1 MSLQLPIIS
10 VVTPTFNRKEELVY
24 LFNSMKKQTLDPKFF
39 EMIISDDGSTDGTE
53 EYVKNLE
60 NKFQFN
66 LSYVSQ
72 KNLGPGS
79 ARNNGVKNSKGELIV
94 FIDSDCEA
102 DSNWLE
108 IIFSAYKKH
117 EFDAFGGPD
126 EARDNFL
133 PIQVAINFSMTSF
146 LTTGG
151 IRGHNKNMIS
161 KFYPRSHNMGVKKTL
176 FEKIGGFG
184 SLRHG
189 QDIELSNRI
198 INEQAVVK
206 LLDNAIV
213 YHRRRTTLLKFFRQ
227 VFNWGVARV
236 NLAKIDRKM
245 LQIVHFLPSTATA
258 IFFFSIIGIFFYP
271 NIFISLMYLYFM
283 ILSAICIYGGLKTHN
298 IKVSFNLFLVIPL
311 QIMGYGL
318 GFILAFIKRFI
329 FGHSS
334 FTGFEKKYY

>member
-1 MSLQLPIIS
+1 MSLQLPVIS
-10 VVTPTFNRKEELVY
+10 VVTPTFNRKEELAH

-53 EYVKNLE
+53 KYVKNLE

-72 KNLGPGS
+72 ENLGPGF

-102 DSNWLE
+102 DSNWLK
-108 IIFSAYKKH
+108 IIFNAYKKN

-133 PIQVAINFSMTSF
+133 PIQIAINFSMTSF

-161 KFYPRSHNMGVKKTL
+161 KFFPRSHNMGVKKTL

-236 NLAKIDRKM
+236 NLAKMDRNM

-258 IFFFSIIGIFFYP
+258 IFFLSIFGVLFYP
-271 NIFISLMYLYFM
+271 SIFIPIMYFYFLT
-283 ILSAICIYGGLKTHN
+283 LSIMCIYGGMKTYN
-298 IKVSFNLFLVIPL
+298 IKVLFNLFLVIPF
-311 QIMGYGL
+311 QILGYGL

-329 FGHSS
+329 FGQST

>member
-1 MSLQLPIIS
+1 MSLQLPVIS
-10 VVTPTFNRKEELVY
+10 VVTPTFNRKEELAH

-60 NKFQFN
+60 NKFQFK

-72 KNLGPGS
+72 ENLGPGF

-102 DSNWLE
+102 DSNWLK
-108 IIFSAYKKH
+108 IIFNAYKKN

-133 PIQVAINFSMTSF
+133 PIQIAINFSMTSF

-161 KFYPRSHNMGVKKTL
+161 KFFPRSHNMGVKKTL

-198 INEQAVVK
+198 LTEQAVVK

-236 NLAKIDRKM
+236 NLAKMDRNM

-258 IFFFSIIGIFFYP
+258 IFFLSIFGVFFYP
-271 NIFISLMYLYFM
+271 SIFIPIMYFYFLT
-283 ILSAICIYGGLKTHN
+283 LSIMCIYGGMKTYN
-298 IKVSFNLFLVIPL
+298 IKVLFNLFLVIPF
-311 QIMGYGL
+311 QILGYGL

-329 FGHSS
+329 FGQST

>member
-10 VVTPTFNRKEELVY
+10 VVTPTFNRKEELAH

-60 NKFQFN
+60 NKFQFK

-72 KNLGPGS
+72 ENLGPGF
-79 ARNNGVKNSKGELIV
+79 ARNNGVKNSMGELIV

-102 DSNWLE
+102 DSNWLK
-108 IIFSAYKKH
+108 IIFNAYKKN

-126 EARDNFL
+126 EALDNFL
-133 PIQVAINFSMTSF
+133 PIQIAINFSMTSF

-161 KFYPRSHNMGVKKTL
+161 KFFPRSHNMGVKKTL

-236 NLAKIDRKM
+236 NLAKIDRNM
-245 LQIVHFLPSTATA
+245 LQIVHFLPSIATA
-258 IFFFSIIGIFFYP
+258 IFFLSIFGVFIYP
-271 NIFISLMYLYFM
+271 SIFISIMYFYFLT
-283 ILSAICIYGGLKTHN
+283 LSIMCIYGGMKTYN
-298 IKVSFNLFLVIPL
+298 IKVLFNLFLVIPF
-311 QIMGYGL
+311 QILGYGL

-329 FGHSS
+329 FSQS
-334 FTGFEKKYY
+334 TFTGFEKKYY

>member
-1 MSLQLPIIS
+1 MFIQLPVIS
-10 VVTPTFNRKEELVY
+10 VVTPTFNRKDELVH
-24 LFNSMKKQTLDPKFF
+24 LFSSMKKQTLDPKFF

-53 EYVKNLE
+53 EYVKSLE
-60 NKFQFN
+60 NKFKFN
-66 LSYVSQ
+66 LLYVSQ

-94 FIDSDCEA
+94 FIASDCEA
-102 DSNWLE
+102 ASNWWE
-108 IIFSAYKKH
+108 VIFNAYKH
-117 EFDAFGGPD
+117 NDFDAFGGPD
-126 EARDNFL
+126 EAKDNFL
-133 PIQVAINFSMTSF
+133 PIQIAINFSMTSF

-161 KFYPRSHNMGVKKTL
+161 KFFPRSHNMGVKKTL

-227 VFNWGVARV
+227 VFNWGVARI
-236 NLAKIDRKM
+236 NLAKID
-245 LQIVHFLPSTATA
+245 
-258 IFFFSIIGIFFYP
+258 
-271 NIFISLMYLYFM
+271 
-283 ILSAICIYGGLKTHN
+283 
-298 IKVSFNLFLVIPL
+298 
-311 QIMGYGL
+311 
-318 GFILAFIKRFI
+318 
-329 FGHSS
+329 
-334 FTGFEKKYY
+334 KKNGV

>member
-1 MSLQLPIIS
+1 MSLQLPLIS
-10 VVTPTFNRKEELVY
+10 VVTPTFNRKDELAY
-24 LFNSMKKQTLDPKFF
+24 LFNSMKNQTLDPKFY

-53 EYVKNLE
+53 EYVKSLE
-60 NKFQFN
+60 NEFKFN
-66 LSYVSQ
+66 LSYISQ
-72 KNLGPGS
+72 KNLGPGY
-79 ARNNGVKNSKGELIV
+79 ARNNGVKHSKGELIV

-102 DSNWLE
+102 DRNWLE
-108 IIFSAYKKH
+108 IIFNAYKKND
-117 EFDAFGGPD
+117 FDVFGGPD
-126 EARDNFL
+126 EAKDNFL
-133 PIQVAINFSMTSF
+133 PIQIAINFSMTSF
-146 LTTGG
+146 ITTGG

-161 KFYPRSHNMGVKKTL
+161 KFFPRSHNMGVKKTL

-189 QDIELSNRI
+189 QDIELSNRL

-245 LQIVHFLPSTATA
+245 LQLVHFLPSIVTVVFILS
-258 IFFFSIIGIFFYP
+258 IFGIFIYP
-271 NIFISLMYLYFM
+271 NTFILLMYFYFL
-283 ILSAICIYGGLKTHN
+283 ILSIICIYGGVKTHN
-298 IKVSFNLFLVIPL
+298 IKVLFNLFLVIPF
-311 QIMGYGL
+311 QILGYGL

-329 FGHSS
+329 FGKSS
-334 FTGFEKKYY
+334 FIGFEKKYY

>member
-1 MSLQLPIIS
+1 MSLQLPLIS
-10 VVTPTFNRKEELVY
+10 VVTPTFNRKEELVH

-39 EMIISDDGSTDGTE
+39 EMIISDDGSTDGTD
-53 EYVKNLE
+53 EYVKNLK

-102 DSNWLE
+102 DSKWLE
-108 IIFSAYKKH
+108 IIFNAYKKN

-126 EARDNFL
+126 EARGNYL
-133 PIQVAINFSMTSF
+133 PIQIAINFSMTSF

-151 IRGHNKNMIS
+151 IRGHNKKMIS

-236 NLAKIDRKM
+236 NLAKMDRNM
-245 LQIVHFLPSTATA
+245 LQIVHFLPSIATS
-258 IFFFSIIGIFFYP
+258 IFFFSIFGIFFYP
-271 NIFISLMYLYFM
+271 NIFISLVYLYFM
-283 ILSAICIYGGLKTHN
+283 ILSAICIYGGLKTNN
-298 IKVSFNLFLVIPL
+298 IKVLFNLFLVIPF
-311 QIMGYGL
+311 QILGYGL

-329 FGHSS
+329 FGQSS

>member
-1 MSLQLPIIS
+1 MSLQLPLIS
-10 VVTPTFNRKEELVY
+10 VVTPTFNRKEELVH

-39 EMIISDDGSTDGTE
+39 EMIISDDGSTDGTD
-53 EYVKNLE
+53 EYVKNLK

-108 IIFSAYKKH
+108 IIFKAYKKN

-126 EARDNFL
+126 EARGNYL
-133 PIQVAINFSMTSF
+133 PIQIAINFSMTSF

-151 IRGHNKNMIS
+151 IRGHNKKMIS

-236 NLAKIDRKM
+236 NLAKMDRNM
-245 LQIVHFLPSTATA
+245 LQIVHFLPSIATS
-258 IFFFSIIGIFFYP
+258 IFFFSIFGIFFYP
-271 NIFISLMYLYFM
+271 NIFISLVYLYFM
-283 ILSAICIYGGLKTHN
+283 ILSAICIYGGLKTNN
-298 IKVSFNLFLVIPL
+298 IKVLFNLFLVIPF
-311 QIMGYGL
+311 QILGYGL

-329 FGHSS
+329 FGQSS

>member
-1 MSLQLPIIS
+1 M
-10 VVTPTFNRKEELVY
+10 TPTFNRKDELVH
-24 LFNSMKKQTLDPKFF
+24 LFNSMIKQTLNPKFF

-53 EYVKNLE
+53 EYVKSLE
-60 NKFQFN
+60 NKFKFN

-72 KNLGPGS
+72 KNLGPGF

-108 IIFSAYKKH
+108 VIFNAYKSND
-117 EFDAFGGPD
+117 FDAFGGPD
-126 EARDNFL
+126 EAKDNFL
-133 PIQVAINFSMTSF
+133 PIQIAINFSMTSF

-161 KFYPRSHNMGVKKTL
+161 KFFPRSHNMGVKKTL

-227 VFNWGVARV
+227 VFNWGIARV

-245 LQIVHFLPSTATA
+245 
-258 IFFFSIIGIFFYP
+258 
-271 NIFISLMYLYFM
+271 
-283 ILSAICIYGGLKTHN
+283 
-298 IKVSFNLFLVIPL
+298 
-311 QIMGYGL
+311 
-318 GFILAFIKRFI
+318 
-329 FGHSS
+329 
-334 FTGFEKKYY
+334 

>member
-1 MSLQLPIIS
+1 MSLQLPVIS
-10 VVTPTFNRKEELVY
+10 VVTPTFNRKEELAH

-72 KNLGPGS
+72 ENLGPGF

-102 DSNWLE
+102 DSNWLK
-108 IIFSAYKKH
+108 IIFDAYKKN

-133 PIQVAINFSMTSF
+133 PIQIAINFSMTSF

-161 KFYPRSHNMGVKKTL
+161 KFFPRSHNMGVKKTL

-236 NLAKIDRKM
+236 NLAKIDRNM
-245 LQIVHFLPSTATA
+245 LQIVHFLPSIATA
-258 IFFFSIIGIFFYP
+258 IFFLSIFGVFIYP
-271 NIFISLMYLYFM
+271 SIFISIMYFYFLT
-283 ILSAICIYGGLKTHN
+283 LSIMCIYGGMKTYN
-298 IKVSFNLFLVIPL
+298 IKVLFNLFLVIPF
-311 QIMGYGL
+311 QILGYGL

-329 FGHSS
+329 FGQST

>member
-1 MSLQLPIIS
+1 MFIQLPVIS
-10 VVTPTFNRKEELVY
+10 VVTPTFNRKDELVH
-24 LFNSMKKQTLDPKFF
+24 LFSSMKKQTLDPKFF

-53 EYVKNLE
+53 EYVKSLE
-60 NKFQFN
+60 NKFKFN
-66 LSYVSQ
+66 LLYVSQ

-108 IIFSAYKKH
+108 VIFNAYKNND
-117 EFDAFGGPD
+117 FDAFGGPD
-126 EARDNFL
+126 EAKDNFL
-133 PIQVAINFSMTSF
+133 PIQIAINFSMTSF

-161 KFYPRSHNMGVKKTL
+161 KFFPRSHNMGVKKTL

-206 LLDNAIV
+206 LLSNAIV

-236 NLAKIDRKM
+236 NLAKIDSNM
-245 LQIVHFLPSTATA
+245 LQLVHFLPSIATIISFFL
-258 IFFFSIIGIFFYP
+258 IFGLMLFPKTFMPIASFSF
-271 NIFISLMYLYFM
+271 L
-283 ILSAICIYGGLKTHN
+283 ILSVLCTYGGLKTHN
-298 IKVSFNLFLVIPL
+298 IKVLFNLFLVIPF
-311 QIMGYGL
+311 QVIGYGS
-318 GFILAFIKRFI
+318 GFILAFVKRFV
-329 FGHSS
+329 FGQSS
-334 FTGFEKKYY
+334 FTGFNKKYY

>member
-1 MSLQLPIIS
+1 M
-10 VVTPTFNRKEELVY
+10 TPTFNRKDELVH
-24 LFNSMKKQTLDPKFF
+24 LFSSMKKQTLDPKFF

-53 EYVKNLE
+53 EYVKSLE
-60 NKFQFN
+60 NKFKFN
-66 LSYVSQ
+66 LLYVSQ

-108 IIFSAYKKH
+108 VIFNAYKNND
-117 EFDAFGGPD
+117 FDAFGGPD
-126 EARDNFL
+126 EAKDNFL
-133 PIQVAINFSMTSF
+133 PIQIAINFSMTSF

-161 KFYPRSHNMGVKKTL
+161 KFFPRSHNMGVKKTL

-245 LQIVHFLPSTATA
+245 LQLVHFLPSAATA
-258 IFFFSIIGIFFYP
+258 IFFPFNFW
-271 NIFISLMYLYFM
+271 NIFLPKYIYSLNVFLFFD
-283 ILSAICIYGGLKTHN
+283 
-298 IKVSFNLFLVIPL
+298 SFNYLHIW
-311 QIMGYGL
+311 
-318 GFILAFIKRFI
+318 RFEN
-329 FGHSS
+329 
-334 FTGFEKKYY
+334 TKYKSAV

>member
-1 MSLQLPIIS
+1 MSLQLPVIS
-10 VVTPTFNRKEELVY
+10 VVTPTFNRKEELAH

-53 EYVKNLE
+53 KYVKNLE
-60 NKFQFN
+60 NKFKFN

-72 KNLGPGS
+72 KNLGPGF
-79 ARNNGVKNSKGELIV
+79 ARNNGVKNSMGELIV

-102 DSNWLE
+102 DSNWLK
-108 IIFSAYKKH
+108 IIFNAYKKN

-133 PIQVAINFSMTSF
+133 PIQIAINFSMTSF

-161 KFYPRSHNMGVKKTL
+161 KFFPRSHNMGVKKTL

-236 NLAKIDRKM
+236 NLAKIDRNM

-258 IFFFSIIGIFFYP
+258 IFFFSIFGAFFYP
-271 NIFISLMYLYFM
+271 SIFIPIMYFYFL
-283 ILSAICIYGGLKTHN
+283 ILSIMCIYGGMKTYN
-298 IKVSFNLFLVIPL
+298 IKVLFNLFLVIPF
-311 QIMGYGL
+311 QILGYGL

-329 FGHSS
+329 FSQS
-334 FTGFEKKYY
+334 TFTGFEKKYY

>member
-10 VVTPTFNRKEELVY
+10 VVTPTFNRKEELVH

-39 EMIISDDGSTDGTE
+39 EMIISDDGSTDGTD

-108 IIFSAYKKH
+108 IIFNAYKKN

-133 PIQVAINFSMTSF
+133 PIQIAINFSMTSF

-236 NLAKIDRKM
+236 NLAKMDRNM
-245 LQIVHFLPSTATA
+245 LQIVHFLPSIATA
-258 IFFFSIIGIFFYP
+258 IFFLSIFGIFFYP
-271 NIFISLMYLYFM
+271 NIFTSSMYLYFI
-283 ILSAICIYGGLKTHN
+283 ILSSICIYGGLKTYN
-298 IKVSFNLFLVIPL
+298 IKVLFNLFLVIPI
-311 QIMGYGL
+311 QILGYGL
-318 GFILAFIKRFI
+318 GFIIAFIKRFI
-329 FGHSS
+329 FGQSS

>member
-1 MSLQLPIIS
+1 MSLQKPLIS
-10 VVTPTFNRKEELVY
+10 VVTPTYNRKDELVH
-24 LFNSMKKQTLDPKFF
+24 LFSSMKKQTLDPKFF

-53 EYVKNLE
+53 EYVKSLE
-60 NKFQFN
+60 NKFKFN
-66 LSYVSQ
+66 LLYVSQ
-72 KNLGPGS
+72 KNLGPGF
-79 ARNNGVKNSKGELIV
+79 ARNTGVKNSKGELIV

-108 IIFSAYKKH
+108 VIFNAYKNNG
-117 EFDAFGGPD
+117 FDAFGGPD
-126 EARDNFL
+126 EAKDNFL
-133 PIQVAINFSMTSF
+133 PIQIAINFSMTSF

-161 KFYPRSHNMGVKKTL
+161 KFFPRSHNMGVKKAL

-198 INEQAVVK
+198 INEQVVVK

-245 LQIVHFLPSTATA
+245 LQLVHFLPSAATA
-258 IFFFSIIGIFFYP
+258 IFFLSIFGIFFYP
-271 NIFISLMYLYFM
+271 NIFIPLMFFYFL
-283 ILSAICIYGGLKTHN
+283 ILSIICIYGGLKTQN
-298 IKVSFNLFLVIPL
+298 IKVLFNLFLVIPF
-311 QIMGYGL
+311 QILGYGL
-318 GFILAFIKRFI
+318 GFIMAFIKRFI
-329 FGHSS
+329 FGQSS

>member
-1 MSLQLPIIS
+1 MSLQIPLIS
-10 VVTPTFNRKEELVY
+10 VVTPTFNRKDELVH

-53 EYVKNLE
+53 KYVKSLE
-60 NKFQFN
+60 KKFKFN

-72 KNLGPGS
+72 KNLGPGF

-108 IIFSAYKKH
+108 IIFNAYKNS

-126 EARDNFL
+126 EAKDNFL
-133 PIQVAINFSMTSF
+133 PIQIAINFSMTSF
-146 LTTGG
+146 ITTGG

-161 KFYPRSHNMGVKKTL
+161 KFFPRSHNMGIKKTL

-206 LLDNAIV
+206 LLDDAIV

-245 LQIVHFLPSTATA
+245 LQIVHFLPSIATVTLFLS
-258 IFFFSIIGIFFYP
+258 IFGIFFYS
-271 NIFISLMYLYFM
+271 NTFIHIMYCYLF
-283 ILSAICIYGGLKTHN
+283 ILSIICIYGGLKTHN
-298 IKVSFNLFLVIPL
+298 LKVMFYLFLVIPF
-311 QIMGYGL
+311 QILGYGL

-329 FGHSS
+329 FGKSS

>member
-1 MSLQLPIIS
+1 MSLQLPVIS
-10 VVTPTFNRKEELVY
+10 VVTPTFNRKEELAH

-72 KNLGPGS
+72 ENLGPGF

-102 DSNWLE
+102 DSNWLK
-108 IIFSAYKKH
+108 IIFNAYKKN

-133 PIQVAINFSMTSF
+133 PIQIAINFSMTSF

-161 KFYPRSHNMGVKKTL
+161 KFFPRSHNMGVKKTL

-184 SLRHG
+184 ALRHG

-236 NLAKIDRKM
+236 NLAKMDRNM

-258 IFFFSIIGIFFYP
+258 IFFLSIFGVLFYP
-271 NIFISLMYLYFM
+271 SIFIPIMYFYFLT
-283 ILSAICIYGGLKTHN
+283 LSIMCIYGGMKTYN
-298 IKVSFNLFLVIPL
+298 IKVLFNLFLVIPF
-311 QIMGYGL
+311 QILGYGL

-329 FGHSS
+329 FGQST

>member
-1 MSLQLPIIS
+1 MSLQIPLIS
-10 VVTPTFNRKEELVY
+10 VVTPTFNRKEELAH

-39 EMIISDDGSTDGTE
+39 EMIISDDGSTDGTG

-72 KNLGPGS
+72 ENLGPGF

-102 DSNWLE
+102 DSNWLK
-108 IIFSAYKKH
+108 IIFNAYKKN

-133 PIQVAINFSMTSF
+133 PIQIAINFSMTSF

-161 KFYPRSHNMGVKKTL
+161 KFFPRSHNMGVKKTL

-236 NLAKIDRKM
+236 NLAKMDRNM

-258 IFFFSIIGIFFYP
+258 IFFLSIFGVFFYP
-271 NIFISLMYLYFM
+271 STFIPIMYFYFLTLSLM
-283 ILSAICIYGGLKTHN
+283 CIYGGMKTYN
-298 IKVSFNLFLVIPL
+298 IKVLFNLFLVIPF
-311 QIMGYGL
+311 QILGYGL

-329 FGHSS
+329 FGQST

>member
-1 MSLQLPIIS
+1 MSLQKPLIS
-10 VVTPTFNRKEELVY
+10 VVTPTFNRKDELVH
-24 LFNSMKKQTLDPKFF
+24 LFSSMKKQTLDPKFF

-53 EYVKNLE
+53 EYVKSLE
-60 NKFQFN
+60 NKFRFN

-108 IIFSAYKKH
+108 VIFNAYKNND
-117 EFDAFGGPD
+117 FDAFGGPD
-126 EARDNFL
+126 EAKDNFL
-133 PIQVAINFSMTSF
+133 PIQIAINFSMTSF

-161 KFYPRSHNMGVKKTL
+161 KFFPRSHNMGVKKTL
-176 FEKIGGFG
+176 FEKIGGFV

-227 VFNWGVARV
+227 V
-236 NLAKIDRKM
+236 L
-245 LQIVHFLPSTATA
+245 
-258 IFFFSIIGIFFYP
+258 IG
-271 NIFISLMYLYFM
+271 
-283 ILSAICIYGGLKTHN
+283 G
-298 IKVSFNLFLVIPL
+298 
-311 QIMGYGL
+311 
-318 GFILAFIKRFI
+318 
-329 FGHSS
+329 
-334 FTGFEKKYY
+334 

>member
-10 VVTPTFNRKEELVY
+10 VVTPTFNRREELVY
-24 LFNSMKKQTLDPKFF
+24 LINSMKKQTLDPKFF

-108 IIFSAYKKH
+108 IIFSAYKKN

-198 INEQAVVK
+198 IKEQAVVK

-271 NIFISLMYLYFM
+271 NIFISLMYLYFV

-298 IKVSFNLFLVIPL
+298 IKVSFNLFLVIPF